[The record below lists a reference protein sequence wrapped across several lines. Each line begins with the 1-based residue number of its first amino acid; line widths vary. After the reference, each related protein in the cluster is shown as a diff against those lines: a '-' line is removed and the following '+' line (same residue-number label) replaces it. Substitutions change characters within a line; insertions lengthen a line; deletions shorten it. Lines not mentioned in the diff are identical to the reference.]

1 MTRHKAIARR
11 GGVTGVALGLAA
23 LLGVGTAAAAYRLT
37 NGTVASA
44 GGPVTNPCYAL
55 FSTVG
60 EPAAGTVSNGTYRLT
75 SGFSSFNDGNASLVS
90 DRIFQNGF
98 DGPKDCTP

>member
-11 GGVTGVALGLAA
+11 NGVAGIALGLAA
-23 LLGVGTAAAAYRLT
+23 LLGVGSAAAAYRLT

-44 GGPVTNPCYAL
+44 GGRVAINCYAL

-60 EPAAGTVSNGTYRLT
+60 EAASGAVSNGTYRLT
-75 SGFSSFNDGNASLVS
+75 SGFSGFNDDNASLVS

>member
-1 MTRHKAIARR
+1 MTRHKAGARR
-11 GGVTGVALGLAA
+11 AVLVGIALATVA

-37 NGTVASA
+37 NGTVASG
-44 GGPVTNPCYAL
+44 GGPVANDCYAL

-60 EPAAGTVSNGTYRLT
+60 EAAAGTVSNGTYRLT
-75 SGFSSFNDGNASLVS
+75 SGFSGFNDGNASLVS

>member
-11 GGVTGVALGLAA
+11 GGVAGIALAMAA

-44 GGPVTNPCYAL
+44 GGPIANNCYAL

-75 SGFSSFNDGNASLVS
+75 SGFTGVNDNSASLVS